1 MTQYYNIAHG
11 CKTRRFNQGEYL
23 AKEQASVR
31 RAKRPDN
38 MDPEQFGFTLVDFN
52 AWTFE
57 FAAFEFVIRGL
68 GRVKEWQVKL
78 LNKADDSER
87 EIARIS
93 YDIPLSRIA
102 ELLREAAS
110 DWLIENREDDEYD
123 TSAQRYGLE
132 GEV

>member
-11 CKTRRFNQGEYL
+11 CKTRRFNSKDHL

-31 RAKRPDN
+31 RTKRPDN

-57 FAAFEFVIRGL
+57 FAGFEFMIRGL
-68 GRVKEWQVKL
+68 YRCQEWQVKL
-78 LNKADDSER
+78 LNKADGSER

-93 YDIPLSRIA
+93 YDIPLDRIA

-110 DWLIENREDDEYD
+110 DWLIENLEDDEYH
-123 TSAQRYGLE
+123 SPAQRYGLE